1 MSREIVRWVP
11 PHERPEAVAE
21 RARKAKAVEVKD
33 AEADARLAVAEA
45 RETHYRMMSTGR
57 KFVLGQFEKWQRM
70 SEGPDFENSIGPVEP
85 STLLKLAE
93 VVSKDYRLSTGQ
105 ATENIAHAVT
115 PRIDF
120 SKMSQAE
127 RDQWRTLAIK
137 GGASEE

>member
-21 RARKAKAVEVKD
+21 RARKAKGLEVKD
-33 AEADARLAVAEA
+33 AEADARLAAAEA

-57 KFVLGQFEKWQRM
+57 KFVLGQFEKWQRLA
-70 SEGPDFENSIGPVEP
+70 EGEDFQDSIGPVEP
-85 STLLKLAE
+85 SVLLKLAE

-105 ATENIAHAVT
+105 ATENIAHAVA

-120 SKMSQAE
+120 SKMTQEE
-127 RDQWRTLAIK
+127 RDMWRKLAIK
-137 GGASEE
+137 GGAGEE